1 MMSSSDV
8 LCQGRQSYEII
19 TSAGPR
25 SFSPDGGY
33 VLPHEHILCDVR
45 AWFEDGDL
53 TVREMDDA
61 ALLAAQLTLDPD
73 DVAVDV
79 PFFDAL
85 RRHPAAVARENLIL
99 SDWVV
104 MAKELRYA
112 VRSGCQLLVDLTN
125 VGMHPMPE
133 LATRAARAAGLDVVL
148 PVGRYLHNTL
158 VPNER
163 ARSTEDLVDE
173 WLRAASSG
181 LDGYSVGVIGEIGT
195 SEVITPAELISLE
208 AAAEVQRQT
217 GLAINVHLHVQAR
230 QGHRVLDVLDAS
242 GADLARVALSHND
255 GESEI
260 DVDWVEGLLARG
272 CYVEFDLFG
281 REDWAGLVGAF
292 PTDRT
297 RMDAVCALC
306 ERGHAGGLLL
316 SHDIALRST
325 LKRYGGWGYDHLATN
340 ILPLLESRLGQ
351 APVYQMTR
359 VNPLEFLAVP

>member
-1 MMSSSDV
+1 MVSE
-8 LCQGRQSYEII
+8 QGLRSYEII
-19 TSAGPR
+19 TSAGPK
-25 SFSPDGGY
+25 SFSPADGY

-53 TVREMDDA
+53 TAREMDEA
-61 ALLAAQLTLDPD
+61 ALVAAQLTLDPD

-79 PFFDAL
+79 SFFDAL

-112 VRSGCQLLVDLTN
+112 VRSGCHLLVDLTN

-133 LATRAARAAGLDVVL
+133 LATRAAKAAGIDIVL
-148 PVGRYLHNTL
+148 PVGRYLQNTL
-158 VPNER
+158 PPDER
-163 ARSTEDLVDE
+163 ARTVDDLVEE
-173 WLRAASSG
+173 WLATAASG
-181 LDGYSVGVIGEIGT
+181 MGDYSVGVIGEIGT
-195 SEVITPAELISLE
+195 SERITPVERISLE
-208 AAAEVQRQT
+208 AAAEVHRQT

-230 QGHRVLDVLDAS
+230 QGHSVLDVLEAH
-242 GADLARVALSHND
+242 GADLGRVALSHND

-260 DVDWVEGLLARG
+260 DLDWVEGLLARG

-292 PTDRT
+292 PTDRV
-297 RMDAVCALC
+297 RMDAVYALC
-306 ERGHAGGLLL
+306 ERGHAGRLLL

-340 ILPLLESRLGQ
+340 ILPVLESRLGEE
-351 APVYQMTR
+351 AIYQMTR
-359 VNPLEFLAVP
+359 VNPLELLAVA